1 MAKFHINPETG
12 DPGKCS
18 AEDGKCPFGGE
29 HFASEAEARKSYE
42 VSMNPFS
49 SPEAMKRM
57 QEEALDSELQL
68 WVEPGPLGNFL
79 NHPLVQDMMVD
90 AMPGLANMRLRDK
103 RKRLNAA
110 VARDDWNSY
119 VFLHERPYRFQA
131 LEEAL
136 SEYDIQ
142 EPDKLATS
150 VWIDSENIHQN
161 YDGWNEVLSTHGL
174 AMEPEEQAVL
184 DALPEAVTIYRGCTK
199 EGENGYSWTLDK
211 TKAEW
216 FAKRFSRSGAQ
227 LLEAQVSKDSIV
239 AYLGRRGES
248 EIVVLPE
255 DVVRESL
262 RRTRL

>member
-1 MAKFHINPETG
+1 MAKYHINPETG

-18 AEDGKCPFGGE
+18 ADEGKCPFGGE
-29 HFASEAEARKSYE
+29 HFPSEAEARKSYE
-42 VSMNPFS
+42 TSMNPFS
-49 SPEAMKRM
+49 SPEAMERM
-57 QEEALDSELQL
+57 QTEPLDAELQP

-136 SEYDIQ
+136 SEYDV
-142 EPDKLATS
+142 EDPAKLVTS

-161 YDGWNEVLSTHGL
+161 YEGWSEVLSTYGL
-174 AMEPEEQAVL
+174 AMDEDEKTVLDELPEE
-184 DALPEAVTIYRGCTK
+184 VTVYRGCTK
-199 EGENGYSWTLDK
+199 EGEDGYSWTLDK
-211 TKAEW
+211 SKAEW
-216 FAKRFSRSGAQ
+216 FAKRFSRGGAQ
-227 LLEAQVSKDSIV
+227 LLEAKVPKDSVI

-248 EIVVLPE
+248 EIVILPE

>member
-1 MAKFHINPETG
+1 MAMYHVNPETG
-12 DPGKCS
+12 ESGKCS
-18 AEDGKCPFGGE
+18 AKDGKCPFGGE
-29 HFASEAEARKSYE
+29 HFETELGARKAYE
-42 VSMNPFS
+42 ASMNPFS

-57 QEEALDSELQL
+57 QEESLDEELQA

-90 AMPGLANMRLRDK
+90 AIPGLANMRLRDK
-103 RKRLNAA
+103 RKRVNAA
-110 VARDDWNSY
+110 IARDDWNSY

-136 SEYDIQ
+136 SEYDVA
-142 EPDKLATS
+142 EPADLVTS

-161 YDGWNEVLSTHGL
+161 YEGWSEVLATHGL
-174 AMEPEEQAVL
+174 AMEPEEQEVF
-184 DALPEAVTIYRGCTK
+184 DGLPEDVTIYRGCTK
-199 EGENGYSWTLDK
+199 QGEDGFSWTLDK
-211 TKAEW
+211 GKAEW
-216 FAKRFSRSGAQ
+216 FATRFSLGGAQ
-227 LLEAQVSKDSIV
+227 LLEAKVPKDAIL